1 MTSQMQGPLSFRVAF
16 STPWF
21 QIEESATASAG
32 EAPYYRM
39 TGPDGIICLPFT
51 PNGEML
57 LIRQFRPSLGRET
70 LEIPAGSID
79 HGELPAQAAPREIL
93 EETGYRCAILLPLGA
108 GRLYLNRCTQAEHL
122 FLGLDAEPIANTHPE
137 SGITT
142 VIMPRDTFR
151 QMVLRDE
158 VEQTA
163 IMSIFGLVSAKLGID
178 LMRDPIDE
186 IRRQVLAGMAKE

>member
-1 MTSQMQGPLSFRVAF
+1 MTRPLQRPTGFRVAF

-21 QIEESATASAG
+21 QIEESATSSAG

-51 PNGEML
+51 PKGEML
-57 LIRQFRPSLGRET
+57 MIRQFRPSLERET

-79 HGELPAQAAPREIL
+79 HGEMPADAAPREIL
-93 EETGYRCAILLPLGA
+93 EETGYRCAILLPLGS
-108 GRLYLNRCTQAEHL
+108 GRLYLNRCTQTEHL
-122 FLGLDAEPIANTHPE
+122 FLGLDAEPVAGAHPE

-142 VIMPRDTFR
+142 VAMPRDTFR
-151 QMVLRDE
+151 QMVLRNE
-158 VEQTA
+158 IEQTA

-178 LMRDPIDE
+178 LIRDPIDE
-186 IRRQVLAGMAKE
+186 IRRLVLSGMAKE

>member
-1 MTSQMQGPLSFRVAF
+1 MQGPPSFRVAF

-21 QIEESATASAG
+21 QIEESVTSGAG

-57 LIRQFRPSLGRET
+57 LIRQFRPSLERET

-79 HGELPAQAAPREIL
+79 RGEVPVEAASREIL

-108 GRLYLNRCTQAEHL
+108 GRLYLNRCTQAEHM
-122 FLGLDAEPIANTHPE
+122 FLGLDAEPVVNARPE
-137 SGITT
+137 NGITT
-142 VIMPRDTFR
+142 IVMPRNTFH

-163 IMSIFGLVSAKLGID
+163 IMSIFGLISAKLGID

-186 IRRQVLAGMAKE
+186 IRRRVLAGMAKE